1 MRFDASKGTVD
12 FGLTLIH
19 PDYINRWVNVKFENF
34 VKFLELGMQTRLK
47 QIIYVS
53 EKTNKS
59 SDSLTDIYDISQ
71 KNNPESEISGCLLV
85 GSNSYL
91 QLLEGPDS
99 AVEKLY
105 SKIESDSRHRKV
117 KKLYDQR
124 IEKKWFSSW
133 SMKFT
138 PFNSMKWDN
147 KEFDAGNFQ
156 NMNCTGAVKAFQSI
170 KEIING

>member
-1 MRFDASKGTVD
+1 VRFDASKGTVD

-19 PDYINRWVNVKFENF
+19 QENIDRRVNVRFGNF
-34 VKFLELGMQTRLK
+34 AKLLESKMQTRLK

-53 EKTNKS
+53 EKTNRS
-59 SDSLTDIYDISQ
+59 SDSLTDIYDVSQ
-71 KNNPESEISGCLLV
+71 KNNSESEISGCLLV

-91 QLLEGPDS
+91 QLLEGPNS
-99 AVEKLY
+99 AVEELY
-105 SKIESDSRHRKV
+105 SKIKLDSRHRKV

-124 IEKKWFSSW
+124 IETKWFSSW

-138 PFNSMKWDN
+138 PFNSMEWDN
-147 KEFDAGNFQ
+147 KEFGAGNFQ